1 MSVVSASDPIPPLR
15 PDQQD
20 IADHP
25 ARFKVVA
32 CGRRWGKT
40 TLGLAMASEVA
51 QAGGRVWWVA
61 PTYGLAFHPW
71 RTLRL
76 AHRDIWEAK
85 LESERHID
93 LPGGGSLTVKSADDP
108 DTLRGVGLDFVV
120 LDEAAF
126 LSEETWA
133 AVIRPA
139 LSDRLGRVLMISTP
153 RGRNWFWQVYLRGQ
167 DPLNTE
173 WRSWTY
179 PTSTNPL
186 IHPQEIEE
194 ARGLLPERV
203 FRQEY
208 MAEFVED
215 GGTVFRHVAQ
225 AATAAP
231 QEHAQPGH
239 RYIMGVDLARRV
251 DFTVCAVI
259 DISLDPPELVC
270 LDRFNRI
277 DWQFQIQRIATLAER
292 FNVEQIMVDQTG
304 LGDPV
309 IEQLRQELN
318 KAR

>member
-1 MSVVSASDPIPPLR
+1 MSVAPAPSPIAPLR
-15 PDQQD
+15 GDQQI
-20 IADHP
+20 IAEHP

-40 TLGLAMASEVA
+40 TLGLAMASAVA

-71 RTLRL
+71 RALRL

-126 LSEETWA
+126 LSEETWT

-139 LSDRLGRVLMISTP
+139 LSDRNGRALMISTP
-153 RGRNWFWQVYLRGQ
+153 RGRNWFWQAYLRGQ
-167 DPLNTE
+167 DPFHTE
-173 WRSWTY
+173 WHSWTY
-179 PTSTNPL
+179 PTGANPL
-186 IHPQEIEE
+186 ILPQEIEE
-194 ARGLLPERV
+194 ARALLPERV

-208 MAEFVED
+208 LAEFVED
-215 GGTVFRHVAQ
+215 GGTVFRNAAQ
-225 AATAAP
+225 AATASP
-231 QEHAQPGH
+231 QDRAQAGH

-259 DISLDPPELVC
+259 DLSLDPPALVY
-270 LDRFNRI
+270 LDRFNQI
-277 DWQFQIQRIATLAER
+277 DWQFQIQRIAALAER
-292 FNVEQIMVDQTG
+292 FGVEQIMVDQTG
-304 LGDPV
+304 VGDPV
-309 IEQLRQELN
+309 VEQLRQELN
-318 KAR
+318 RRR

>member
-1 MSVVSASDPIPPLR
+1 MAVMPASDPIPTLR

-20 IADHP
+20 IAEHP

-40 TLGLAMASEVA
+40 TLGLAMASSAA

-61 PTYGLAFHPW
+61 PTYGLAFYPW
-71 RTLRL
+71 RALRQ

-126 LSEETWA
+126 LSEETWT

-139 LSDRLGRVLMISTP
+139 LSDRQGRALMISTP
-153 RGRNWFWQVYLRGQ
+153 RGRNWFWQAYLRGQ

-173 WRSWTY
+173 WRSWTH
-179 PTSTNPL
+179 PTSANQL
-186 IHPQEIEE
+186 ICPQEIEE

-208 MAEFVED
+208 LAEFVED
-215 GGTVFRHVAQ
+215 GGTVFRNVAQ
-225 AATAAP
+225 ATTAAP
-231 QEHAQPGH
+231 QARAQPGH
-239 RYIMGVDLARRV
+239 RYIMGVDLARRL

-270 LDRFNRI
+270 LDRFNQI
-277 DWQFQIQRIATLAER
+277 DWQFQIQRITALAER

-309 IEQLRQELN
+309 VEQLRQELN
-318 KAR
+318 KVR